1 MVLIETFKNVI
12 YFGVGLALASVAF
25 MFSDGSGFLFYV
37 GWGIGAGISI
47 IFAINLFTNGLS
59 LILGLATI
67 PLYFDASTDKKEKFI
82 LDLSNLI
89 TVALDCLVLLAGYQL
104 LQQYGGLSLPNFEPF
119 GIQFFFNFSQ

>member
-12 YFGVGLALASVAF
+12 YFGVGLAVASVAF

-47 IFAINLFTNGLS
+47 IFAMNLFTNGLS

-67 PLYFDASTDKKEKFI
+67 PLYFDASTDKKREVYFG
-82 LDLSNLI
+82 
-89 TVALDCLVLLAGYQL
+89 LVQFD
-104 LQQYGGLSLPNFEPF
+104 YGS
-119 GIQFFFNFSQ
+119 S